1 MVFRSAEGGVKPR
14 RGRRSLE
21 IRDHAHPSLKL
32 SWSVIYELS
41 FRLIM
46 LSFKTG
52 ERAWPGQRTA
62 PAASVSIPAG
72 HASHFVPQA
81 SGRFAVRLAKAVFY
95 YPAPPPMSAIWGN
108 SEDIWS
114 LGVLPSLTRFGH
126 RHCAHQG
133 GSISPLMIFTT
144 CDASANSVAAIAKVT
159 LTRLSL

>member
-52 ERAWPGQRTA
+52 ERAMAKVKDRSSGVRLDAGRPRKPPCAAGFRAICRSLGEGRSLLSGA
-62 PAASVSIPAG
+62 PAN
-72 HASHFVPQA
+72 
-81 SGRFAVRLAKAVFY
+81 VRYL
-95 YPAPPPMSAIWGN
+95 
-108 SEDIWS
+108 
-114 LGVLPSLTRFGH
+114 R
-126 RHCAHQG
+126 
-133 GSISPLMIFTT
+133 
-144 CDASANSVAAIAKVT
+144 
-159 LTRLSL
+159 